1 MENKRKVYISLPI
14 SGYDIDERR
23 DTAMKMEIRLRGCG
37 FDVFNPLGD
46 GWVEGLTTQQYMKRD
61 LKGLLECDTIMFLK
75 GFNHSAGC
83 HTEMTNAFATGMD
96 IWFEEQVNMELK

>member
-37 FDVFNPLGD
+37 AFSSYG
-46 GWVEGLTTQQYMKRD
+46 YD
-61 LKGLLECDTIMFLK
+61 LVCNG
-75 GFNHSAGC
+75 
-83 HTEMTNAFATGMD
+83 AFTK
-96 IWFEEQVNMELK
+96 VC